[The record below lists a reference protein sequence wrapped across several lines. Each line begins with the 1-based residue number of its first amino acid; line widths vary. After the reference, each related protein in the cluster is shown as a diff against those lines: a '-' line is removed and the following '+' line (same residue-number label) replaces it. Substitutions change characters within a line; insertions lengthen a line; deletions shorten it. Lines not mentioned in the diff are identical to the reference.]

1 MTTPLYQYIDGFC
14 IPTAF
19 REENFRSAMKYK
31 AREGDIFIVTYP
43 KCGTTWTQYIVCNIL
58 TRGHLPSDIGDYDL
72 MSPFVDA
79 RGAEAAENR
88 PQKGPIV
95 THLPR
100 SVLQPRHCA
109 KYIYVARNPFDCAVS
124 YYYFLKGF
132 TPNTFPDFDSFLT
145 TFLSGEVPYGDYFD
159 HLLSWYERRGDA
171 NVLFI
176 TYEELNADSRA
187 QLLRIADFLG
197 KEHGTAMRQDEALLR
212 HVLDSCRLEK
222 MKAFIKHNPVDRFQS
237 DNCKVCIGSEESTN
251 FVDNAAMIKDAG
263 SQTAPAF
270 LRKGI
275 VGDWKNHFTSEQLE
289 KTKAWISDKTAG
301 SNVLSL
307 WHSVDLP

>member
-1 MTTPLYQYIDGFC
+1 MTTQLYQYIDGFC
-14 IPTAF
+14 TPRAF
-19 REENFRSAMKYK
+19 REENFRSAMKYT

-58 TRGHLPSDIGDYDL
+58 TRGHLPSDIADYDL

-88 PQKGPIV
+88 PTKGPIV

-100 SVLQPRHCA
+100 NVLQPRHCA
-109 KYIYVARNPFDCAVS
+109 KYIYVARNPYDCAVS

-132 TPNTFPDFDSFLT
+132 TPNTFPDFGSFLAM
-145 TFLSGEVPYGDYFD
+145 FLSGKVPYGDYFD
-159 HLLSWYERRGDA
+159 HLLSWYERRKDA

-176 TYEELNADSRA
+176 TYEELKTDSRA
-187 QLLRIADFLG
+187 QFLRIADFLG
-197 KEHGTAMRQDEALLR
+197 NEHGRAMRQDEALLR
-212 HVLDSCRLEK
+212 HVLDSCRLEN
-222 MKAFIKHNPVDRFQS
+222 MKAFIKYNPVDRFQTE
-237 DNCKVCIGSEESTN
+237 NCKVCTEKEQSTN
-251 FVDNAAMIKDAG
+251 VIDNAAIIKDPD
-263 SQTAPAF
+263 SKIAPAF

-275 VGDWKNHFTSEQLE
+275 VGDWKNHFSSEQLE
-289 KTKAWISDKTAG
+289 KTKAWISEKTAG
-301 SNVLSL
+301 SNVMSL